1 MNQRIKHQNK
11 IRKNNLTIY
20 RHPNYF
26 ARIDPNYQS
35 KLNINTKTKPA
46 AKPPHLVPYHFC
58 VQASK
63 VIQDMINQDVID
75 KHPMNQPAPWLLNIV
90 TMPKADGSIRVTLD
104 GCNINKVILPTNQL
118 ILTSGYQI

>member
-90 TMPKADGSIRVTLD
+90 TMPKADGSIRMTLD
-104 GCNINKVILPTNQL
+104 GCNIKVILPTNQL
-118 ILTSGYQI
+118 TLTSGYQI

>member
-1 MNQRIKHQNK
+1 M
-11 IRKNNLTIY
+11 TIY

-26 ARIDPNYQS
+26 ARIGPNYQS

-90 TMPKADGSIRVTLD
+90 TMPKADGSIRMTLD
-104 GCNINKVILPTNQL
+104 GCNIKVILPTNQL
-118 ILTSGYQI
+118 TLTSGYQI